1 MIIKSI
7 LSCLIVI
14 LCVLEIIFLKGRLHY
29 DLKIIT
35 VLFKMLT
42 IVLFTFF
49 LIEGKKIIIL
59 ICTRWS
65 DNPLNLIKGENR

>member
-1 MIIKSI
+1 
-7 LSCLIVI
+7 
-14 LCVLEIIFLKGRLHY
+14 VLEIIFLKGRLHY

-49 LIEGKKIIIL
+49 LIEGKEIIIL
-59 ICTRWS
+59 IFIRWS
-65 DNPLNLIKGENR
+65 DNPLNFIKRENR